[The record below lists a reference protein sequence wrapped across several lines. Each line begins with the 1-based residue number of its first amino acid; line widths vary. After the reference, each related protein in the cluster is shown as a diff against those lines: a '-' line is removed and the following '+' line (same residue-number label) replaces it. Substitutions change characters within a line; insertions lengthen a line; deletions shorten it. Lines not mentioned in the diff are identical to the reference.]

1 MLSCNRIVRAS
12 SEIRKSRIDYG
23 RIGTPIV
30 NKKVWGVDDNF
41 SVQSDVGKADKLDTS
56 VQGSLTKESHTASP
70 RIKEE
75 SLKSVFSKIVEESKS
90 SEQMNLTKSSSIES
104 PKLVPFGHPPM

>member
-1 MLSCNRIVRAS
+1 M
-12 SEIRKSRIDYG
+12 
-23 RIGTPIV
+23 

-90 SEQMNLTKSSSIES
+90 SERTNLVNSLRIEI
-104 PKLVPFGHPPM
+104 PKLVHFGRPPIETNNVGNLLYGVVATRI